1 MARAKK
7 TESTALDAL
16 DARIA
21 ASEAEGDDADASKG
35 PSLSACIETRKFL
48 GREFLVWLWFESE
61 LFEQKFSIEGF
72 GECELWLEKS
82 IVLESLTEAGKERA
96 TLAGIAPSGGPE
108 AREALRQGKMPVK
121 AKLAVRRDEQDFA
134 LALDADSLSLSGAK
148 IPALLKGE
156 GDDPFHERMTLIE
169 ELEGAI
175 ESLYRDFLVVRLQAG
190 WDKAV
195 VPAIRAWMNDEET
208 PALIR
213 YKSTRN
219 RA

>member
-7 TESTALDAL
+7 AASSGLDAL
-16 DARIA
+16 DARLA
-21 ASEAEGDDADASKG
+21 ASDTEEGDDSKG
-35 PSLSACIETRKFL
+35 PSLAACIETRKFL

-61 LFEQKFSIEGF
+61 LFEQKFAIEGF

-82 IVLESLTEAGKERA
+82 LVLESLTEAGKERA
-96 TLAGIAPSGGPE
+96 TLSGVAPSGGPE

-121 AKLAVRRDEQDFA
+121 AKLAMKRDEQDFA
-134 LALDADSLSLSGAK
+134 LALDADGLSLSGVK
-148 IPALLKGE
+148 VPALLKGE
-156 GDDPFHERMTLIE
+156 GDEPFHERITLIE

-175 ESLYRDFLVVRLQAG
+175 ETLYREFLVARLQPG

-213 YKSTRN
+213 YKSTRG
-219 RA
+219 RS

>member
-7 TESTALDAL
+7 AGSSGLDAL

-21 ASEAEGDDADASKG
+21 ASDTEDGDASKG
-35 PSLSACIETRKFL
+35 PSLAACIETRRFL

-82 IVLESLTEAGKERA
+82 LVLESLTEAGKERA
-96 TLAGIAPSGGPE
+96 TLSGVAPSGGPE

-121 AKLAVRRDEQDFA
+121 AKLAMKRDEQDFA
-134 LALDADSLSLSGAK
+134 LALDADGLSLSGVK
-148 IPALLKGE
+148 VPAVLKGE
-156 GDDPFHERMTLIE
+156 GDEPFQERITLIE

-175 ESLYRDFLVVRLQAG
+175 ETLYREFLVARLQPD

-213 YKSTRN
+213 YKSTRG
-219 RA
+219 RS

>member
-7 TESTALDAL
+7 VGSSGLDAL

-21 ASEAEGDDADASKG
+21 ASDAEDGDESKG
-35 PSLSACIETRKFL
+35 PSLAACIETRRFL

-61 LFEQKFSIEGF
+61 LFEQKFSIDGF
-72 GECELWLEKS
+72 GECELWFEKS
-82 IVLESLTEAGKERA
+82 LVLESLTEAGKERA
-96 TLAGIAPSGGPE
+96 TLSGVAPSGGPE

-121 AKLAVRRDEQDFA
+121 AKLAVKRDEQDFA
-134 LALDADSLSLSGAK
+134 FALDADSLSLSGAK

-156 GDDPFHERMTLIE
+156 GDDPFHERITLIE

-175 ESLYRDFLVVRLQAG
+175 ESLYREFLVARLQAG

-213 YKSTRN
+213 YKSTRG
-219 RA
+219 RS